1 MKVIALLGLLILV
14 TSMILGN
21 PAFAEPL
28 DNIQIS
34 VLNYDGDS
42 ATVQIT
48 WNYDDK
54 ATNYKIGCVS
64 CEPNTAEFTTG
75 DSITFNNVTPFPN
88 SSTAMLYVIT
98 YDSENE
104 IITAKQL
111 IVNLNQ

>member
-1 MKVIALLGLLILV
+1 MKVIASLGLLILV

-34 VLNYDGDS
+34 VLNYDDNS

-48 WNYDDK
+48 WNHDDK

-64 CEPNTAEFTTG
+64 CKPNTAEFTTG
-75 DSITFNNVTPFPN
+75 DSITFTNVTPFPN
-88 SSTAMLYVIT
+88 SSFAMLYMIT
-98 YDSENE
+98 YDSENV